1 MASSLCLKSPRFLDF
16 PLLSRSKTRSS
27 ASLAATTTDAL
38 SCSTLPTACGVL
50 SDSTQASDGDMRRSH
65 SFTQPSKPPLRK
77 QSLCVDTTLSA
88 RT

>member
-1 MASSLCLKSPRFLDF
+1 M
-16 PLLSRSKTRSS
+16 SRSKTCSS

-38 SCSTLPTACGVL
+38 SCSTQPTAWGVAR
-50 SDSTQASDGDMRRSH
+50 DSTHASEGATRRSH